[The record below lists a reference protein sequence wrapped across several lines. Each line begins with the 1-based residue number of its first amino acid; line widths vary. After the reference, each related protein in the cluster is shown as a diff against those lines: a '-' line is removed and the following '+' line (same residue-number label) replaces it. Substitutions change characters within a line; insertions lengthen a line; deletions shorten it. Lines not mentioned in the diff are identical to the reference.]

1 MIKKLIIV
9 FSIIIFY
16 LNDAKTQ
23 NLEFYGKK
31 YEVGLNVTGLLGNLL
46 SLDQNTEQV
55 SPYIL
60 LLRKHTKKS
69 TIRFDLNTVYKTSS
83 DFDINGIKRELGEF
97 NLDVRFGVEKIKVL
111 NKRFA
116 FGYGIDLVGGYT
128 ESNSLVSSF
137 FIEKSIIGIGLGP
150 CIRLHFKLSERVV
163 LSTESTFYGE
173 VFQNST
179 SGNVGVTN
187 KVNNY
192 SVELAKPY
200 SLFLTVL
207 L

>member
-128 ESNSLVSSF
+128 ESNSLVS
-137 FIEKSIIGIGLGP
+137 
-150 CIRLHFKLSERVV
+150 
-163 LSTESTFYGE
+163 
-173 VFQNST
+173 
-179 SGNVGVTN
+179 
-187 KVNNY
+187 
-192 SVELAKPY
+192 
-200 SLFLTVL
+200 
-207 L
+207 